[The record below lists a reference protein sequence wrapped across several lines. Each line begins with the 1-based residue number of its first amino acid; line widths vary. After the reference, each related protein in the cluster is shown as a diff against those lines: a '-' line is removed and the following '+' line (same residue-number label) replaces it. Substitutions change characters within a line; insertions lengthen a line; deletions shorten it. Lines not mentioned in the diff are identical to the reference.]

1 MTVATRIH
9 LSEQALESIAGRFR
23 SLSEPV
29 RLKIIRLLEKGEMSV
44 GQLVD
49 RLNTSQANVSK
60 HLKVLVDAG
69 ILSRRTQGTSAF
81 YSICDPVILKIC
93 DAVCNSMADKI
104 KAQAQGFGLRVLRH
118 RRS

>member
-1 MTVATRIH
+1 MTTRIH

-29 RLKIIRLLEKGEMSV
+29 RLKIIRLLEGGEMSV

-49 RLNTSQANVSK
+49 RLHTSQANVSK

-69 ILSRRTQGTSAF
+69 ILSRRSQGTSAF
-81 YSICDPVILKIC
+81 YSICDPVILRIC
-93 DAVCNSMADKI
+93 DAVCEGMADKI
-104 KAQAQGFGLRVLRH
+104 TVQARGFGLKVSPR